1 MHTSPHSA
9 ESPSTAAPIR
19 FRQPGVGRA
28 LLFLITSLLALLGG
42 LLLLT
47 VVEHLSQPTALL
59 PEHRAAVAKALAGRG
74 LTAPRALSLSS
85 HGFVTAEFALDEP
98 DVRQLRMPLREF
110 VEQRL
115 FTIREGLLP
124 FGFRDFEVH
133 VDGDSPGTPRVT
145 RYGAARIT
153 ESGPMRWM
161 TP

>member
-1 MHTSPHSA
+1 M
-9 ESPSTAAPIR
+9 
-19 FRQPGVGRA
+19 
-28 LLFLITSLLALLGG
+28 TSLLALLGG